1 MINPRKSVKLES
13 ETGMIKQLLLDVD
26 FTIPTES
33 TYYVVTVYRHLFAN
47 EKDTVKQ
54 ASVFYFTKSQENLA
68 KEVFNLYTG
77 KRQTV
82 ILSIRVQAWTNDKF
96 C

>member
-1 MINPRKSVKLES
+1 MINLKKSVKLES
-13 ETGMIKQLLLDVD
+13 ETGMIKQLLLDMD

-33 TYYVVTVYRHLFAN
+33 TYYVVTVYRHLFDN
-47 EKDTVKQ
+47 ESVIKQ
-54 ASVFYFTKSQENLA
+54 TSIFYFTKSQENLA

-82 ILSIRVQAWTNDKF
+82 ILSIRMQAWTNDKF